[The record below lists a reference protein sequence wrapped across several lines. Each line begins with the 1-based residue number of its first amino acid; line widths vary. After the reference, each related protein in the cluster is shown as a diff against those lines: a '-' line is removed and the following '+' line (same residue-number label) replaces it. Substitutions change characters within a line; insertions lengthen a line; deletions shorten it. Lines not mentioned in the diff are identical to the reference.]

1 MNERIQELAEQARK
15 IPMGDSWTYS
25 HPQEFEQRFAEL
37 IVAECIQVLVNNTP
51 MGDLVEDWDKGY
63 NRAMKDCTHHIY
75 DHLFRS

>member
-25 HPQEFEQRFAEL
+25 HLQEFEQRFAEL
-37 IVAECIQVLVNNTP
+37 IVRECIQVLVNNTP

-75 DHLFRS
+75 DHFRS